1 MVPSGAFFQ
10 SLARTGEPR
19 RLSGA
24 LSLALPG
31 LLSARLIPGLGKQL
45 LPWQVTLPQL
55 RAHSKPDSATQPAKA
70 CQETG
75 GPLSILSQET
85 LWKEGYSCSCWENSG
100 TPGAVLGLGYPRPL
114 PSALSAAGSVHFG
127 LIKGSSVPVR
137 FFSTSTL
144 ISNIGH
150 FVCLLS

>member
-1 MVPSGAFFQ
+1 MSAAPSGAFFQ
-10 SLARTGEPR
+10 PLARTGEPR

-31 LLSARLIPGLGKQL
+31 FLSARLIPGLGKQL

-70 CQETG
+70 CQEAG

-85 LWKEGYSCSCWENSG
+85 PWKEGCSCSCWEDSG
-100 TPGAVLGLGYPRPL
+100 TPEAVLGLGYPHPTQYSACCRECSLWADQGVLCPCQVFL
-114 PSALSAAGSVHFG
+114 YFPSE
-127 LIKGSSVPVR
+127 K
-137 FFSTSTL
+137 
-144 ISNIGH
+144 
-150 FVCLLS
+150 